1 MTGKADGPR
10 NVDSS
15 GALVHGNRDSGF
27 SLFTGYGLRP
37 SDLLSAKIAIENT
50 ASSTKE
56 LRLFE
61 VDAFNSFSRG
71 DLTLMVF
78 DEALHSQVYRGD
90 VGGLPG
96 EGLDLGAFAPGE
108 RHAYRF
114 AIVLSIDS
122 PNGGQGRSAGAFYEW
137 RGAAAAAGA
146 R

>member
-1 MTGKADGPR
+1 MPGKADSPR

-27 SLFTGYGLRP
+27 ALFTGYGLRP
-37 SDLLSAKIAIENT
+37 SDLLSARITIENT
-50 ASSTKE
+50 APETRD

-61 VDAFNSFSRG
+61 VDAFNSFSGG

-78 DEALHSQVYRGD
+78 DEGVHSQVYRGD
-90 VGGLPG
+90 VGGLPY
-96 EGLDLGAFAPGE
+96 EGVDLGAFAPGE
-108 RHAYRF
+108 RRTYRF
-114 AIVLSIDS
+114 AVILSIDS

-137 RGAAAAAGA
+137 SGR